1 MALGVCKV
9 PQKPISGSQPQRC
22 PAAEVD
28 AAARRAGLAPT
39 TSPWASPGI
48 HTATQPASTLNV
60 LQINPT
66 EGRTRREDCSET
78 KRPPVP
84 RAAQP
89 KKHKCQ
95 HRGESEGVR
104 PAGGAAFWQEPR
116 VTGWLQRPQDSRS
129 PRVRNPVFQER
140 QNVASPFTS
149 PVFCLSCC
157 GHQQI
162 LSRPLQL
169 FLTWTCSVICFTH
182 STEMAQLREQVNPR
196 SVCSHLHAR
205 PASQSQGSA
214 LLPETFQPSPC
225 TQLSPCCVL
234 TKDII
239 CLSAAEGTGVN
250 AYNQDRAAL
259 DSEQGTKHAC
269 SKEF

>member
-1 MALGVCKV
+1 MALGVCEV

-182 STEMAQLREQVNPR
+182 STEMAQLRGLDKVE
-196 SVCSHLHAR
+196 SHTVVKPNRFTVLNCPDIR
-205 PASQSQGSA
+205 RQRNQGI
-214 LLPETFQPSPC
+214 L
-225 TQLSPCCVL
+225 
-234 TKDII
+234 
-239 CLSAAEGTGVN
+239 
-250 AYNQDRAAL
+250 
-259 DSEQGTKHAC
+259 
-269 SKEF
+269 

>member
-1 MALGVCKV
+1 M
-9 PQKPISGSQPQRC
+9 PQKPISGSQPQQC

-95 HRGESEGVR
+95 RRGESEGVR

-116 VTGWLQRPQDSRS
+116 VGQLRPVVKLHIHAASLSGSSLRASQGPVVQCGFRNQQHLHWIQLLLQ
-129 PRVRNPVFQER
+129 F
-140 QNVASPFTS
+140 
-149 PVFCLSCC
+149 
-157 GHQQI
+157 I
-162 LSRPLQL
+162 SRP
-169 FLTWTCSVICFTH
+169 
-182 STEMAQLREQVNPR
+182 
-196 SVCSHLHAR
+196 
-205 PASQSQGSA
+205 
-214 LLPETFQPSPC
+214 
-225 TQLSPCCVL
+225 
-234 TKDII
+234 
-239 CLSAAEGTGVN
+239 
-250 AYNQDRAAL
+250 
-259 DSEQGTKHAC
+259 
-269 SKEF
+269 

>member
-1 MALGVCKV
+1 MFASHPK
-9 PQKPISGSQPQRC
+9 
-22 PAAEVD
+22 
-28 AAARRAGLAPT
+28 AAAGPDPPWLWGFARCLRNPFRVHSPSGAQRLNI

-48 HTATQPASTLNV
+48 HTATQPASKLNV

-78 KRPPVP
+78 
-84 RAAQP
+84 AQP

-129 PRVRNPVFQER
+129 LRVRNPVFQKR
-140 QNVASPFTS
+140 QNAASPFTS
-149 PVFCLSCC
+149 LVFCLSCC
-157 GHQQI
+157 GHRQI
-162 LSRPLQL
+162 LSHPLQL

-214 LLPETFQPSPC
+214 LLPETFQTSPC
-225 TQLSPCCVL
+225 AQPLTVLRVDQGHHLPFCSRAPSGIVLSISMA
-234 TKDII
+234 K
-239 CLSAAEGTGVN
+239 
-250 AYNQDRAAL
+250 
-259 DSEQGTKHAC
+259 
-269 SKEF
+269 